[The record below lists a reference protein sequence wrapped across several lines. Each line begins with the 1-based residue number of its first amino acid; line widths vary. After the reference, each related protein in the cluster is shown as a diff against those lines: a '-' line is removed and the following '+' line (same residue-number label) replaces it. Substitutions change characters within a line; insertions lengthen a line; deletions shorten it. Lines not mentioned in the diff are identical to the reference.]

1 MHPEERRAKIEA
13 YLQAAEFA
21 SLEELAQHVGASVST
36 VRRDVAE
43 LEEGKSIRR
52 THGGARIL
60 QPKTDEFV
68 FNVRDTHQVPEKESI
83 GEACA
88 ALIEPG
94 QNVII
99 DSGTTCFHVAKHL
112 GEKVA
117 QVITN
122 SLPVAHLFSGS
133 NRHEVHVSGGVIY
146 PRLGTLV
153 GPDAVATFSRM
164 HADVAILSGS
174 GIAEDGIYNSHA
186 LIVDIQ
192 RAMIAGAA
200 KVIFCIDGTK
210 FERRSTFFLCD
221 FAKVD
226 VVVTDN
232 LFGDLLSDAAAML
245 TGSLG
250 MLPSASLGLPM
261 ANGRPKALYE
271 PVHGSA
277 PDIAGQG
284 KANPIACI
292 LSFAMALRYSFGMG
306 EDATRVEKAVEKVLA
321 DGVRTADLMGP
332 EGGTPVSTTQMGDA
346 IIAALDA
353 SL

>member
-1 MHPEERRAKIEA
+1 MHPEERRAKIET

-68 FNVRDTHQVPEKESI
+68 FNVRDTHHVPEKESI

-174 GIAEDGIYNSHA
+174 GIAEDGIYSSHA

-226 VVVTDN
+226 VVVTDS
-232 LFGDLLSDAAAML
+232 GAPAALVA
-245 TGSLG
+245 T
-250 MLPSASLGLPM
+250 
-261 ANGRPKALYE
+261 
-271 PVHGSA
+271 
-277 PDIAGQG
+277 
-284 KANPIACI
+284 
-292 LSFAMALRYSFGMG
+292 LRARGIN
-306 EDATRVEKAVEKVLA
+306 VVLA
-321 DGVRTADLMGP
+321 AVAPRHPTA
-332 EGGTPVSTTQMGDA
+332 
-346 IIAALDA
+346 
-353 SL
+353 